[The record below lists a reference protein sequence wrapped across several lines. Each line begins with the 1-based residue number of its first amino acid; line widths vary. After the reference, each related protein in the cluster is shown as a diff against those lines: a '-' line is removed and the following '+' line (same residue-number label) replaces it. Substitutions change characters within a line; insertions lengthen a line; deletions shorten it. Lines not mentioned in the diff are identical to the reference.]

1 MLTMEN
7 IDEIIISVIAQTVH
21 IRFIVFSNISKLLF
35 VLHILTFLKLQR
47 R

>member
-7 IDEIIISVIAQTVH
+7 IDEIIISVIAQTVY

-35 VLHILTFLKLQR
+35 VLHILTFLKLQLR
-47 R
+47 